1 MTTQDK
7 DTLGTPVDFKAPP
20 PPARVELAGRYVLV
34 EPLDPA
40 RHLAGLSALALD
52 LAANPTWDYLA
63 YGPFESAA
71 AYEAHLRAQAASTDP
86 LFFVFRNLD
95 ADGAAQGIASFLRI
109 TEAQGTIE
117 IGHVWFSPAL
127 QRTRAATEGL
137 FLLARYAFDLG
148 YRRLEWKC
156 NALNAASK
164 RAAERLG
171 YSYEG
176 TFRQMMVVKGR
187 NRDTAW
193 YSIIDGEWP
202 AIKARFEQW
211 LAESNFDSRGRQLS
225 ALRTR

>member
-1 MTTQDK
+1 MQDT
-7 DTLGTPVDFKAPP
+7 DILGTPVDFTP
-20 PPARVELAGRYVLV
+20 PPAPGRVELAGRYVLL

-52 LAANPTWDYLA
+52 PAADSTWNYLA
-63 YGPFESAA
+63 YGPFENSA
-71 AYEAHLRAQAASTDP
+71 AYEVHLRAQAASTDP

-137 FLLARYAFDLG
+137 FLLARHAFDLG

-156 NALNAASK
+156 NSLNAASK

-211 LAESNFDSRGRQLS
+211 LAESNFDSQGRQLS
-225 ALRTR
+225 SLRTR

>member
-1 MTTQDK
+1 MDTQDK
-7 DTLGTPVDFKAPP
+7 NILGTPVDFKTPP
-20 PPARVELAGRYVLV
+20 LPERIDLTGRYVLL

-40 RHLAGLSALALD
+40 RHLADLSALALD
-52 LAANPTWDYLA
+52 PAADSTWNYLP
-63 YGPFESAA
+63 YGPFDNAA
-71 AYEAHLRAQAASTDP
+71 AYEAHLRAQAASSDP

-109 TEAQGTIE
+109 TQTHGTIE

-137 FLLARYAFDLG
+137 FLLARHAFALG

-156 NALNAASK
+156 NALNAASM

-202 AIKARFEQW
+202 GIEARFGQW
-211 LAESNFDSRGRQLS
+211 LAESNFDSQGRQLS